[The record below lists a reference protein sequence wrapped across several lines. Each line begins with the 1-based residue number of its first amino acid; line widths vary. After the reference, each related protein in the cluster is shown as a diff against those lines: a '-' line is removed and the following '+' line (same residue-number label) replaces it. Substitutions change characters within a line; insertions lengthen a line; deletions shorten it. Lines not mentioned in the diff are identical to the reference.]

1 MGWTAVPP
9 VPRRCGSLAAQHFF
23 ALADDLA
30 HEWIHSIQEK
40 TIQSFCITKENIK
53 SLGTFLFDSTLK
65 KDLSPA
71 SLTLLPPLFFEGAG
85 RNCLFYKVFSE
96 KVEAAEAGGAGEE
109 RFLFQEKKRL
119 PWNQQRQFAAES
131 SWRRRV
137 DFRISGRLLM
147 STSKPRRSHGQ
158 PQVQGHSSSGTAI
171 CGNRER
177 AGARSGY
184 SCG

>member
-30 HEWIHSIQEK
+30 HEWIHSTQEK

-71 SLTLLPPLFFEGAG
+71 SLTLLLPSFLREQEGIASST
-85 RNCLFYKVFSE
+85 KVFSE
-96 KVEAAEAGGAGEE
+96 KVEAAEAGGQG
-109 RFLFQEKKRL
+109 RSVFLFQEKKRL

-158 PQVQGHSSSGTAI
+158 PQVPRTFLLRY
-171 CGNRER
+171 GNLWK
-177 AGARSGY
+177 S
-184 SCG
+184 